1 MHAQAA
7 GEATTYLRDIYG
19 DMVASGN
26 IGNSGLVANISESNM
41 NVLLHLWLGKVGFN
55 YIITTMAQLS
65 SAVCVSL
72 LRGMKLVN
80 VAENKI
86 YDRTSNGE

>member
-7 GEATTYLRDIYG
+7 GEATTYLRDIRG

-26 IGNSGLVANISESNM
+26 IGNSGLVSNLSGSNM
-41 NVLLHLWLGKVGFN
+41 NVLIHLWHGKVGFK
-55 YIITTMAQLS
+55 YIITTMVQLP
-65 SAVCVSL
+65 SAVCVLL

-80 VAENKI
+80 VAENRI